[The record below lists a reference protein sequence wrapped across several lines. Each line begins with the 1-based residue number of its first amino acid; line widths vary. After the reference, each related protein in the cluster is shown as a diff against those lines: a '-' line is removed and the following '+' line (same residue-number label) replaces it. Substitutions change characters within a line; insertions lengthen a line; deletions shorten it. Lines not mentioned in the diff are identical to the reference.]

1 MDVRRQL
8 PSLQIGRNGFEVVCR
23 RERPVRLSQ
32 SQETVIAQVIVDIG
46 NQHMED
52 DTPIED
58 MGVRLTL
65 GAVFSKGIDDLR
77 RAAALAAHRRHR
89 RQERG
94 ADRPFAIE
102 ASRQHDGLA
111 GEVDQLVPRSGDTCL
126 AGQPQ
131 RDLFPALHAVVVGLL
146 REFRD

>member
-32 SQETVIAQVIVDIG
+32 SQETVVAQVIVDIG

-94 ADRPFAIE
+94 ADRPSRSKRRDNMTALPARSINSCRGVAIPAWP
-102 ASRQHDGLA
+102 ASRSA
-111 GEVDQLVPRSGDTCL
+111 ISSQLSML
-126 AGQPQ
+126 
-131 RDLFPALHAVVVGLL
+131 
-146 REFRD
+146 

>member
-1 MDVRRQL
+1 MPARATS
-8 PSLQIGRNGFEVVCR
+8 P
-23 RERPVRLSQ
+23 PSQ

-77 RAAALAAHRRHR
+77 RAAALRAAHRRHR
-89 RQERG
+89 RRERG
-94 ADRPFAIE
+94 RAIAPSRSKRRDNMTALPARSINSCRGVAIPAWP
-102 ASRQHDGLA
+102 ASRSA
-111 GEVDQLVPRSGDTCL
+111 ISSQLSML
-126 AGQPQ
+126 
-131 RDLFPALHAVVVGLL
+131 
-146 REFRD
+146 